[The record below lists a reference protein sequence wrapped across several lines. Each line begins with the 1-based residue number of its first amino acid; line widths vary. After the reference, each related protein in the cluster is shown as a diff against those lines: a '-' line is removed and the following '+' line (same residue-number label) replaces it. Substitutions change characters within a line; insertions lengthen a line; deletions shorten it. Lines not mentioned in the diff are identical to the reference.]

1 MNSIKKYG
9 LLVLCLSVTIL
20 QGETNQFVKEKRTKK
35 VSTARLKEDI
45 GELLGQ
51 SLLHS
56 TEMVEKIGKLQRELM
71 QMTAHLIEQP
81 KESKLTQADR
91 LALDKTID
99 KLSAIEC
106 DLKAGVKQLSEH
118 IEVVKNQ
125 Y

>member
-1 MNSIKKYG
+1 M
-9 LLVLCLSVTIL
+9 
-20 QGETNQFVKEKRTKK
+20 QGEPNQFVKDKRTKK

-51 SLLHS
+51 SLLHT
-56 TEMVEKIGKLQRELM
+56 TEMVEKIGKLQRELV
-71 QMTAHLIEQP
+71 QMTASLIEQP

-106 DLKAGVKQLSEH
+106 DLKAGVKQLSEYV
-118 IEVVKNQ
+118 EVVKNQ

>member
-1 MNSIKKYG
+1 
-9 LLVLCLSVTIL
+9 
-20 QGETNQFVKEKRTKK
+20 
-35 VSTARLKEDI
+35 
-45 GELLGQ
+45 
-51 SLLHS
+51 
-56 TEMVEKIGKLQRELM
+56 M
-71 QMTAHLIEQP
+71 QMTASLIEQP

-106 DLKAGVKQLSEH
+106 DLKAVVKQLSAH

>member
-1 MNSIKKYG
+1 MFVI
-9 LLVLCLSVTIL
+9 VL

-35 VSTARLKEDI
+35 VSTARLKEDL

-71 QMTAHLIEQP
+71 HMTANLIEQP

-106 DLKAGVKQLSEH
+106 DLKAGVKQLSDH

>member
-1 MNSIKKYG
+1 MNNIKKY
-9 LLVLCLSVTIL
+9 VLCVLCMFVIVL

-35 VSTARLKEDI
+35 VSTARLKEDL

-71 QMTAHLIEQP
+71 HMTANLIEQP

-106 DLKAGVKQLSEH
+106 DLKAGVKQLSDH